1 MKKLLVLAAVM
12 QMSLLVA
19 GEVNIKGLD
28 KGALFKALYAN
39 AGGDADDLND
49 AGIQKA
55 SNGFVYFINGRLM
68 RTDVSKIGLIR
79 GCIMGNTESMLQKM
93 SLQNFVNRIN
103 NWFYKK

>member
-1 MKKLLVLAAVM
+1 MKKLLVLASVM

-68 RTDVSKIGLIR
+68 RTDVSK
-79 GCIMGNTESMLQKM
+79 
-93 SLQNFVNRIN
+93 
-103 NWFYKK
+103 NWFDTWLYNGEYGVNAAENVIAELRKPNQ